1 MLRMRRCGIGW
12 VEVGGAFVGN
22 LDFEGNDELSFS
34 LTRAGRERE
43 IIKKDKQEDVDD
55 REG

>member
-12 VEVGGAFVGN
+12 VEVGRAFVGN

-55 REG
+55 RKG